1 MFEKIIMNKLNTI
14 LKIWNYFQGFSNSAG
29 KYIPSSNPCYTVVA
43 WFFFPFIA
51 GNCPSFAFLAIAGMF
66 LRLNLGIVP
75 GSAWEF
81 SQLFIM

>member
-43 WFFFPFIA
+43 WFFPIYSWESSQLCFPC
-51 GNCPSFAFLAIAGMF
+51 NCWYVSQVKPGHCPRFSLGIFPSFL
-66 LRLNLGIVP
+66 
-75 GSAWEF
+75 
-81 SQLFIM
+81 

>member
-43 WFFFPFIA
+43 WFFPIYSFVFP
-51 GNCPSFAFLAIAGMF
+51 AIAGIF
-66 LRLNLGIVP
+66 PRFNLGIVP
-75 GSAWEF
+75 CSTWEL
-81 SQLFIM
+81 SQLFMV

>member
-43 WFFFPFIA
+43 WLF
-51 GNCPSFAFLAIAGMF
+51 SHLE
-66 LRLNLGIVP
+66 LGIVP
-75 GSAWEF
+75 ALF
-81 SQLFIM
+81 SLQLLVCFLG